1 MTSLDT
7 TPKVAD
13 GIRSAGSAR
22 GTPAQVLIGTVIAA
36 LMLALF
42 ASRGLQ
48 SWADAKGDSELAT
61 LVGDLVERWS
71 DGIERLGL
79 TAPHDALRR
88 DIRQVQNAHW
98 SE

>member
-1 MTSLDT
+1 MSRLDAP
-7 TPKVAD
+7 PKVSD
-13 GIRSAGSAR
+13 GIRSARSAQ

-61 LVGDLVERWS
+61 QIGDLVERWS
-71 DGIERLGL
+71 DGIDRLGL
-79 TAPHDALRR
+79 AAPHDVLRR
-88 DIRQVQNAHW
+88 AIRRWENAHW
-98 SE
+98 D